1 MRQNAAV
8 VALAAAMVAAACG
21 SIGNPDFQVPIASPS
36 GDSYTLLVYDDTGLV
51 TGARSAPW
59 DRAASSDRAVAH
71 PETQEVD
78 INWTGGACHHQ
89 PTLEISGQATHLR
102 LEVRNPSDPQWLPF
116 LPVACPAVGVPL
128 RVILSLSEPVQPI
141 AADLEVLY

>member
-1 MRQNAAV
+1 MRRNAAV
-8 VALAAAMVAAACG
+8 VALAATVAASCG
-21 SIGNPDFQVPIASPS
+21 SIGNPDFQVPITSPG
-36 GDSYTLLVYDDTGLV
+36 GDSYTLLVYDDSGLV

-59 DRAASSDRAVAH
+59 DRAAPSNTAVAQ

-89 PTLEISGQATHLR
+89 PTLEVSGQAMHLR

-116 LPVACPAVGVPL
+116 LPIACPAVGVPL
-128 RVILSLSEPVQPI
+128 RIILSLSEPVQPI
-141 AADLEVLY
+141 ATDLEVIY